1 MTELAL
7 LIGGGVAILVGLF
20 LALILFGAI
29 LAGAIHQFTFSV
41 EHGGLVGL
49 ALYVA
54 AWIFMP
60 VVMLVVS
67 VIGGAFGN
75 LDD

>member
-7 LIGGGVAILVGLF
+7 LIGGGVAILTGLF
-20 LALILFGAI
+20 LALMLFGAI

-49 ALYVA
+49 ALYIA